1 MSGYGAVPGVL
12 VVGVWVSVGAG
23 ISRYRGTAVVSVP
36 MPSEVGL
43 NLMPGHILLSW
54 NDVEIDVP
62 VSLVVGDVD
71 MDLFLELGVALCDEL
86 MDIVGV
92 GLEILVGHAV
102 PVILVCDRNAPDRCP
117 ARTRLLVVK
126 RVRMGTG
133 CLRMSLG
140 TQLMVNCRSMR

>member
-12 VVGVWVSVGAG
+12 VVGVWVRVGAG

-43 NLMPGHILLSW
+43 NLVPGHILLSW

-62 VSLVVGDVD
+62 VSLVVGNVDV
-71 MDLFLELGVALCDEL
+71 DLFLELGVVLCDEL

-102 PVILVCDRNAPDRCP
+102 PVVLVCDRNAPDRCP
-117 ARTRLLVVK
+117 AGTRLLAVK
-126 RVRMGTG
+126 RVRMGTR